1 MEKPFI
7 SIMYLFYMLVRV
19 ASTKFTELPLFL
31 CSRRSGGR
39 FVDLGST
46 LWSKLLA
53 LLVFS
58 LMSALVCHSKE
69 VSLDGAFSFTVP
81 DDWVQSVNEEDWL
94 TFTAPDGVTSVV
106 QIPVDEF
113 FEEEKDVEKVFM
125 PAESLAGL
133 KLVTAPYL
141 FGIAAIV
148 NGLDLAQEG
157 FSISSIEYGET
168 DFDGI
173 WNGEYWSDYIE
184 VTRQTSEGQSLL
196 RVTVAYDGQT
206 PIFGYST
213 QNTNLSSPESI
224 QELDTLFS
232 SLSSSYVTDPTGDA
246 DGDGLQNYQELL
258 FFKTDPNKTDSNDDG
273 VTDKQAVEG
282 GIPASLNY
290 ANIVVDNQSLGR
302 DQVLSAPADF
312 NLRAIVNVSA
322 RVELA
327 LGGLVTPGFTVL
339 GQQKKMLI
347 RAVGPKL
354 ADLDVESPLPN
365 PTMTIYKAR
374 WDGNPPDLVK
384 VIDDWKSDNDNV
396 DEIVSAMDAAGA
408 FPLEPTET
416 FQNRPFMTDDIKS
429 AVALLTLDVG
439 VYTVQV
445 RSADDGIGEVLV
457 EVYEVTE

>member
-1 MEKPFI
+1 MVLD
-7 SIMYLFYMLVRV
+7 S
-19 ASTKFTELPLFL
+19 A
-31 CSRRSGGR
+31 
-39 FVDLGST
+39 
-46 LWSKLLA
+46 LWSKSLA
-53 LLVFS
+53 LLVS
-58 LMSALVCHSKE
+58 CLMTALVCYSKE
-69 VSLDGAFSFTVP
+69 VNLDGAFSFTVP
-81 DDWVQSVNEEDWL
+81 DDWVQSVNEEDWM

-113 FEEEKDVEKVFM
+113 FEEEEDLEKVFM
-125 PAESLAGL
+125 PAESLADL

-168 DFDGI
+168 DSE
-173 WNGEYWSDYIE
+173 GEWGGQYWSDYIT
-184 VTRQTSEGQSLL
+184 VTRETSEGQSVLS
-196 RVTVAYDGQT
+196 VAVAYDGQN
-206 PIFGYST
+206 PCFVYSKH
-213 QNTNLSSPESI
+213 NENSSNLESI
-224 QELDTLFS
+224 QELNTILS
-232 SLSSSYVTDPTGDA
+232 SLSSSYITDPTGDA
-246 DGDGLQNYQELL
+246 DEDGLLNFQELL
-258 FFKTDPNKTDSNDDG
+258 LFDTDPNKKDSNDDG
-273 VTDKQAVEG
+273 VTDKKAVEEE
-282 GIPASLNY
+282 IPGFLSYAS
-290 ANIVVDNQSLGR
+290 IVAESQSLGR
-302 DQVLSAPADF
+302 EQVLSAPADF

-322 RVELA
+322 RVD
-327 LGGLVTPGFTVL
+327 LGPEGLVTPGFTVL

-396 DEIVSAMDAAGA
+396 AEIVSAMDAAGA

-416 FQNRPFMTDDIKS
+416 FQGRPFMTDDSTS
-429 AVALLTLDVG
+429 AAALLTLDIG

-445 RSADDGIGEVLV
+445 KSADDGIGEVLV
-457 EVYEVTE
+457 EVYEVTD

>member
-1 MEKPFI
+1 MFDILATADLHYLDESFYFLSSPRSI
-7 SIMYLFYMLVRV
+7 S
-19 ASTKFTELPLFL
+19 
-31 CSRRSGGR
+31 R
-39 FVDLGST
+39 FVVLDSA
-46 LWSKLLA
+46 LWSKSLA
-53 LLVFS
+53 LLVSCF
-58 LMSALVCHSKE
+58 MTAIVCHSKE

-81 DDWVQSVNEEDWL
+81 DDWVQSVNEEDWM

-113 FEEEKDVEKVFM
+113 FEEEEDLEKVFM
-125 PAESLAGL
+125 PAESLADL

-157 FSISSIEYGET
+157 FSISSIDYGET
-168 DFDGI
+168 DSDGE

-184 VTRQTSEGQSLL
+184 VTRGTSEGQSVLS
-196 RVTVAYDGQT
+196 VAVAYDGQT
-206 PIFGYST
+206 PCFVYSKH
-213 QNTNLSSPESI
+213 NANSSNLESI
-224 QELDTLFS
+224 QELNTILS
-232 SLSSSYVTDPTGDA
+232 SLSSSYITDPTGDA
-246 DGDGLQNYQELL
+246 DEDGLLNFQELL
-258 FFKTDPNKTDSNDDG
+258 LFDTDPNKKDSNDDG
-273 VTDKQAVEG
+273 VTDKKAVDEE
-282 GIPASLNY
+282 IPGFLSYAS
-290 ANIVVDNQSLGR
+290 IVAESQSLGR
-302 DQVLSAPADF
+302 EQVLSAPADF

-322 RVELA
+322 RVD
-327 LGGLVTPGFTVL
+327 LGPEGLVTPGFTVL

-396 DEIVSAMDAAGA
+396 AEIVSAMDAAGA

-416 FQNRPFMTDDIKS
+416 FQGRPFMTDDSTS
-429 AVALLTLDVG
+429 AAALLTLDIG

-445 RSADDGIGEVLV
+445 KSADDGIGEVLV
-457 EVYEVTE
+457 EVYEVSD